1 MTTADQPLTVGELL
15 RRARAELT
23 DPHEA
28 VLLVGHALG
37 LPDVTLYAHPERE
50 VSAEAAAR
58 ARRLVTLRA
67 AGEPVAYLLGAR
79 EFYGLSMQ
87 VTPAV
92 LIPRPETELLVD
104 LALERLAPG
113 APARVLDLGTGS
125 GAVAIAIAHARPAAR
140 VFAVDRS
147 EAALAVARDNA
158 ERHGL
163 ANLTFMPGEWFG
175 PLGGQRFDLIVS
187 NPPYVAE
194 ADPHLQQG
202 DVRHEPLTALA
213 AGPEGLDDLRA
224 IIATAPEHLAE
235 GGWLLLEHGADQQ
248 TAVLEL
254 LAAHGFAECRGH
266 RDLAGLPRTVS
277 ARRQ

>member
-1 MTTADQPLTVGELL
+1 MNTADQPLTVGELL

-50 VSAEAAAR
+50 VPADELAR
-58 ARRLVTLRA
+58 ASRLVERRA

-79 EFYGLSMQ
+79 EFYGLPLR
-87 VTPAV
+87 VTPDV

-104 LALERLAPG
+104 LALERLDPD

-125 GAVAIAIAHARPAAR
+125 GAIAVAIAQARPAAR

-147 EAALAVARDNA
+147 EAALAVARGNA
-158 ERHGL
+158 QCHDLSNL
-163 ANLTFMPGEWFG
+163 AFLQGEWFE
-175 PLGGQRFDLIVS
+175 PVAGQHFDLIVS
-187 NPPYVAE
+187 NPPYVAA
-194 ADPHLQQG
+194 ADPHLQRG
-202 DVRHEPLTALA
+202 DVRHEPVSALA
-213 AGPEGLDDLRA
+213 AGPEGLDDLRR
-224 IIATAPEHLAE
+224 IIATAPEHLDA

-254 LAAHGFAECRGH
+254 LAARGFAGCLGH
-266 RDLAGLPRTVS
+266 RDLAGLPRAVS

>member
-1 MTTADQPLTVGELL
+1 MNTADQPLTVGELL

-50 VSAEAAAR
+50 VSADALVR
-58 ARRLVTLRA
+58 ASRLVARRA
-67 AGEPVAYLLGAR
+67 AGEPVAYLVGAR
-79 EFYGLSMQ
+79 EFYGLPLR
-87 VTPAV
+87 VTPDV

-113 APARVLDLGTGS
+113 TPAQVLDLGTGS
-125 GAVAIAIAHARPAAR
+125 GAIAIAIAQARPAAR

-147 EAALAVARDNA
+147 AAALAVARANA

-163 ANLTFMPGEWFG
+163 VNVTFIQGEWLG
-175 PLGGQRFDLIVS
+175 PVGGQHFGLIVS
-187 NPPYVAE
+187 NPPYVAA
-194 ADPHLQQG
+194 ADPHLQLG
-202 DVRHEPLTALA
+202 DVRHEPVSALA
-213 AGPEGLDDLRA
+213 AGLEGLDDLRH
-224 IIATAPEHLAE
+224 IIAAAPEYLDA

-248 TAVLEL
+248 AAVLEL
-254 LAAHGFAECRGH
+254 LTARGLAGCRGH
-266 RDLAGLPRTVS
+266 RDLAGLPRAVS